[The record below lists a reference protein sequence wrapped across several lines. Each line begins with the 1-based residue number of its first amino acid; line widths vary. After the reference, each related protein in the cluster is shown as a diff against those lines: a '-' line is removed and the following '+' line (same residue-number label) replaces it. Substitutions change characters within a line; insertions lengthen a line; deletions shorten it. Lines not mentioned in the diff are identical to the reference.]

1 MNELIYL
8 TGFGNQSVTE
18 SIAGALAIGQNSPQ
32 RHPPHRRIDCSLLC
46 AASAE
51 PTPNR
56 LRWDPLPIPDAPAD
70 FSAGPVT
77 VAANKAT
84 QGTGVSL
91 HLSPW
96 IVAAEALAPVGAA
109 QPLRPASD
117 PAPHLKCAADQS
129 AEGLDVDYEV
139 LLLTPGPRA
148 SGSAAQRISQVN
160 ACSLYWTVALMV
172 AHQSSSGC
180 NLQLGNLFDIDT
192 LGADR
197 TNCGGLLEITANRHI
212 APALL
217 SGEQRRVLEDGDEVI
232 LRAHYR
238 RPGRVSIGF
247 GECRGRILP
256 ARGVSA

>member
-32 RHPPHRRIDCSLLC
+32 RHPPHRRIDCGLLC

-70 FSAGPVT
+70 FPAGPVT

-96 IVAAEALAPVGAA
+96 IVAAEALAPVRAA
-109 QPLRPASD
+109 QPLRPAS
-117 PAPHLKCAADQS
+117 
-129 AEGLDVDYEV
+129 
-139 LLLTPGPRA
+139 
-148 SGSAAQRISQVN
+148 
-160 ACSLYWTVALMV
+160 
-172 AHQSSSGC
+172 
-180 NLQLGNLFDIDT
+180 
-192 LGADR
+192 
-197 TNCGGLLEITANRHI
+197 
-212 APALL
+212 
-217 SGEQRRVLEDGDEVI
+217 
-232 LRAHYR
+232 
-238 RPGRVSIGF
+238 
-247 GECRGRILP
+247 
-256 ARGVSA
+256 